1 MDAEAGKTEKKLP
14 ATSKRHRTLAEVA
27 KACGKPAVA
36 LRSIQK
42 GLGLHVPADGRYSD
56 AYAAFLE
63 KVVALQALHVDR
75 ATIEGL
81 FEKECQIMRLLH
93 VDSLTQSPTWYLD
106 ACGQPDTKTSRR
118 TRLFLCGHD
127 LGFRLDGSAT
137 QDAFDFEAREKQLFG
152 GREMGEDVRRLLKDY
167 VGLLA
172 EVRATVAAEMPALT
186 NALACPA

>member
-1 MDAEAGKTEKKLP
+1 MGAETDRTEKKIP
-14 ATSKRHRTLAEVA
+14 ATSGRHRTLAEVA

-63 KVVALQALHVDR
+63 KVVAPQALHVDR

-106 ACGQPDTKTSRR
+106 ACGQADTKTSRR

-127 LGFRLDGSAT
+127 LGFQLDGSAT
-137 QDAFDFEAREKQLFG
+137 QDIFDIAR
-152 GREMGEDVRRLLKDY
+152 RHVVRCYHGSR
-167 VGLLA
+167 
-172 EVRATVAAEMPALT
+172 
-186 NALACPA
+186 